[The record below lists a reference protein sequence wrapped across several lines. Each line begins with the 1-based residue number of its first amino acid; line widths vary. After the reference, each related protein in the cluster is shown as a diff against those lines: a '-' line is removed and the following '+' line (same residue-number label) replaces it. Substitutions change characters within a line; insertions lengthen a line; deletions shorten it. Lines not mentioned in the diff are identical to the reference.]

1 MPGSPPRDSVERF
14 AARRV
19 GDAYVHAFRVGRY
32 TAVRYAQVST
42 VSVLEI
48 GLVGD
53 TNPRRPDPEQI
64 AARKLF
70 TEALDQATVLDA
82 RVGREI
88 QRSLDTFAKLR
99 KRATEGLSEEEEE
112 P

>member
-1 MPGSPPRDSVERF
+1 MPRDAVERF

-19 GDAYVHAFRVGRY
+19 ADAYVHAFRVGRY
-32 TAVRYAQVST
+32 TAVRYEQVAT
-42 VSVLEI
+42 VSVLEVA
-48 GLVGD
+48 LVGD
-53 TNPRRPDPEQI
+53 TDSRRPDPEQI

-88 QRSLDTFAKLR
+88 QRSIDMYAKLR
-99 KRATEGLSEEEEE
+99 KRATAGLSGEDEES
-112 P
+112 